1 MKAILNKQMNWKDGS
16 SFPIKAECDVIF
28 DQSNIAQICYSGE
41 VKRMHVTKLHYYF
54 NEFEKVTME
63 ELQEAVNDGVCQSIC
78 GETVEPD
85 GYDEHG
91 SPSWLLAMGLI

>member
-1 MKAILNKQMNWKDGS
+1 MKWSDGIVFPKGGECSILFNQTNVCEITYRQMTK
-16 SFPIKAECDVIF
+16 KL
-28 DQSNIAQICYSGE
+28 
-41 VKRMHVTKLHYYF
+41 HVTKLNKFF
-54 NEFEKVTME
+54 NQFEPINME